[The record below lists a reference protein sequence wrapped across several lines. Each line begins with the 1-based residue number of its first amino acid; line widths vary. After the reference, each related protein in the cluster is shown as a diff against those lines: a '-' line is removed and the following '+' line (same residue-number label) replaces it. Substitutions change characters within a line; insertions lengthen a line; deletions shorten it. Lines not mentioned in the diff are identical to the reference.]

1 MFSPPRELR
10 VRRVSDASK
19 QVFQLPGPSG
29 LGEDE
34 AKRQRHSKKGSHCEC
49 LGEGRPLP
57 CLSKLRCSSEEQTLE
72 KSGGARVQPRLI
84 QGIRSGDGVGEDQD
98 TITSIRY

>member
-1 MFSPPRELR
+1 MLQQKLSKISNVLSPKRTQGTE
-10 VRRVSDASK
+10 SDASK

-49 LGEGRPLP
+49 LGEALP
-57 CLSKLRCSSEEQTLE
+57 CSSKLRCSSEEQTLE
-72 KSGGARVQPRLI
+72 KSGGIRQREVLVSFCPGRLKE
-84 QGIRSGDGVGEDQD
+84 RKEP
-98 TITSIRY
+98 